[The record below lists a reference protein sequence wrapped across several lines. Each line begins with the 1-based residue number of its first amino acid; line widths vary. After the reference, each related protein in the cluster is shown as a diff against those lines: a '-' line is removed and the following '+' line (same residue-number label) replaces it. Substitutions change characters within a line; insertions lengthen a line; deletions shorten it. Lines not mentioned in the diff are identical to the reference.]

1 LYSEDK
7 SYRTKQGGRTSGDGR
22 DKEKEQRN
30 EDVVKIIFFSLLA
43 IAGVISLVPTPLVTA
58 QNKQV
63 VGWLEKIRI
72 YPGNLVIHAKLDTG
86 AKNSSLSASHLT
98 AFQRNGE
105 QWVLFNV
112 ASRYGKTVTIERK
125 VERTA
130 KIKRHGAKPQIRFA
144 VLLGICL
151 GNVYKEVEVNL
162 VDRSGFIYQMLIGR
176 SFLAGNFIVD
186 PAAKY
191 TSKPNCKGVPEV

>member
-1 LYSEDK
+1 MRSLDSTGVSWEYGEPVKTLY
-7 SYRTKQGGRTSGDGR
+7 
-22 DKEKEQRN
+22 
-30 EDVVKIIFFSLLA
+30 FL
-43 IAGVISLVPTPLVTA
+43 IATVGVISLVLVSPVAA
-58 QNKQV
+58 QGKQV

-86 AKNSSLSASHLT
+86 ARNSSLNASHVT
-98 AFQRNGE
+98 VFERDGE
-105 QWVLFNV
+105 QWVRFDV
-112 ASRYGKTVTIERK
+112 SSRYGKTATIERK
-125 VERTA
+125 VQRVV
-130 KIKRHGAKPQIRFA
+130 KVKRHGAKPQIRFA

-176 SFLAGNFIVD
+176 SFLAGNSIVD

>member
-1 LYSEDK
+1 M
-7 SYRTKQGGRTSGDGR
+7 
-22 DKEKEQRN
+22 
-30 EDVVKIIFFSLLA
+30 KIIFYLLA
-43 IAGVISLVPTPLVTA
+43 IAGVISLVLTPLVTA

-63 VGWLEKIRI
+63 VGWLEKIHI

-86 AKNSSLSASHLT
+86 AKNSSLNVSHLT
-98 AFQRNGE
+98 VFQCNGE
-105 QWVLFNV
+105 QWVRFNV

>member
-1 LYSEDK
+1 
-7 SYRTKQGGRTSGDGR
+7 
-22 DKEKEQRN
+22 
-30 EDVVKIIFFSLLA
+30 VKIIFYLLA
-43 IAGVISLVPTPLVTA
+43 IAGVISLVLTPLVTA

-63 VGWLEKIRI
+63 VGWLEKIHI

-86 AKNSSLSASHLT
+86 AKNSSLNVSHLT
-98 AFQRNGE
+98 VFQCNGE
-105 QWVLFNV
+105 QWVRFNV

-176 SFLAGNFIVD
+176 SFLAGNLIVD
-186 PAAKY
+186 PSTKY
-191 TSKPNCKGVPEV
+191 TTKPICIGMSKE

>member
-1 LYSEDK
+1 VKTLY
-7 SYRTKQGGRTSGDGR
+7 
-22 DKEKEQRN
+22 
-30 EDVVKIIFFSLLA
+30 FL
-43 IAGVISLVPTPLVTA
+43 IATVGLISLVLVSPVAA

-72 YPGNLVIHAKLDTG
+72 YPNNLVIHAKLDTG

-98 AFQRNGE
+98 VFQRNGE
-105 QWVLFNV
+105 QWVRFNV

-130 KIKRHGAKPQIRFA
+130 KIKRHGAKPQTRFA

-151 GNVYKEVEVNL
+151 GNVYREVEVNL
-162 VDRSGFIYQMLIGR
+162 VDRSSFIYQMLIGR